1 VSKRVGY
8 LGPQGTFNE
17 QAALAYA
24 GSADLIPFPSHSA
37 VVTAIHDGKVEEGI
51 AAIENSLDG
60 SITETLDALLRSEGV
75 FIRAELVLPIEHN
88 LIAAPGVKVED
99 IQVVMS
105 HPSALAQCRAF
116 LENHLPNARLE
127 AALSTAAAVMAA
139 AKTTDTAAIGTR
151 RAAEL
156 AGASILFEGIQDVSQ
171 NKTRF
176 VAMAREDAP
185 AGGDDKTSIAFT
197 VAHDR
202 PGTLMGVLREL
213 SERRINLTRI
223 ESRPSREDLGIY
235 VFLVDFQGHRTE
247 PAVTEALAA
256 VEAQSHYFRLLGSYP
271 RSREA
276 AG

>member
-8 LGPQGTFNE
+8 LGPQGSFNE
-17 QAALAYA
+17 QAAITYD
-24 GSADLIPFPSHSA
+24 GSAEIVPIASHSA
-37 VVTAIHDGKVEEGI
+37 VIAAVQEGKVDEGI

-60 SITETLDALLRSEGV
+60 SITETIDALLRNPNIY
-75 FIRAELVLPIEHN
+75 IRAEIVLPIEHN
-88 LIAAPGVKVED
+88 LIAAPGVKVENV
-99 IQVVMS
+99 QVVMS

-116 LENHLPNARLE
+116 LESHLPNARLE

-139 AKTTDTAAIGTR
+139 VQTTDTAGIGTR

-156 AGASILFEGIQDVSQ
+156 AGGRILFEGIQDVSQ

-176 VAMAREDAP
+176 VAMAKEDAP

-235 VFLVDFQGHRTE
+235 IFLIDFQGHRTE
-247 PAVTEALAA
+247 PAVKEALAA